1 MADTYDFDDQDQS
14 EVFDE
19 DNTEVDP
26 NATRGAEFK
35 TFEEM
40 PDVYDATQAVGD
52 ARDAAEL
59 DEADFDEDAVDDED
73 LEEEDEVVDD
83 DVYDET
89 DEEDIVDRDDV
100 DGVDEPDPD
109 DVELEF
115 TPDVE
120 GRHGAQA
127 SAAHFESRGELD
139 TDTLEDLGYV
149 DETDQSEE
157 E

>member
-1 MADTYDFDDQDQS
+1 MADTYDYDDQDQS

-19 DNTEVDP
+19 DNTEIDP
-26 NATRGAEFK
+26 NAVGGAEFK

-52 ARDAAEL
+52 ARDVDEL
-59 DEADFDEDAVDDED
+59 DEADFSEDAVDDED

-89 DEEDIVDRDDV
+89 DEEDVVDLDDV
-100 DGVDEPDPD
+100 DGVDEADPN

-115 TPDVE
+115 TPDVD

-139 TDTLEDLGYV
+139 TEALEDLGYAP
-149 DETDQSEE
+149 DQPDEE
-157 E
+157 EE

>member
-1 MADTYDFDDQDQS
+1 MADTYDYDDQDQS

-19 DNTEVDP
+19 DNHEVEP
-26 NATRGAEFK
+26 AATRGTEFK

-52 ARDAAEL
+52 ARDAGEL

-73 LEEEDEVVDD
+73 LEEEDEVIDD

-89 DEEDIVDRDDV
+89 DEEDVVDLDDV
-100 DGVDEPDPD
+100 DGVDEAEADE
-109 DVELEF
+109 VELEY
-115 TPDVE
+115 TPDVD
-120 GRHGAQA
+120 GRRGAQA

-139 TDTLEDLGYV
+139 TGTLEDLGYV